1 MSLPEVQ
8 TPEFEP
14 ALDQLSAADDD
25 VAAADTPIPAAR
37 RSRWRRKPVI
47 TAVVAVALLGSTVA
61 GTLAAMTKTVT
72 ISIDGQAQQVST
84 LSSSVSGALSAAGL
98 TVTDHDT
105 LVPAADAPISDGAAI
120 ALNRG
125 RLLTVTIDGNSRQV
139 WTTARTVQDAL
150 AELGQDTGR
159 LSLSADRSRELPLAG
174 FTLTA
179 ATLHS
184 VSLTDGPTAAASYS
198 SPAVTVADL
207 LAEKHLTLGAQDT
220 VTPALDTKLAD
231 GVSVAITRVI
241 VTNSVENEPIAQ
253 PADVSTE
260 DHNLDRGTTAVTVQ
274 GSAGTA
280 TVTYQVTTVNGVQ
293 SAKAEVSRTTTVAPV
308 ASQISVGT
316 KTTLTWV
323 GNQVFF
329 HDTEFGVNWD
339 GLAMCESTHNP
350 KAINANPSA
359 GLPTYGLFQFDLPT
373 WASVGGTGNPIDATP
388 EEQIM
393 RAKLLFQSRGLQPW
407 ACRNAAR

>member
-260 DHNLDRGTTAVTVQ
+260 DPNLDRGTTAVTVQ